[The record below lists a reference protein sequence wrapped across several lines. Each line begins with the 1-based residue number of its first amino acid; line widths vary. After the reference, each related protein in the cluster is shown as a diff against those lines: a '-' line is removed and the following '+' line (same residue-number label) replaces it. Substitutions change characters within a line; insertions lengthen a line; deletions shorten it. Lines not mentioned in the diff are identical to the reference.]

1 MLDAN
6 SVGHSWGSL
15 PFLSCSWL
23 DKGND
28 ELLVL
33 VIVIPRKER
42 RIAGPHRQHP
52 GQQFRQV
59 LHQVERFELVLF
71 DPLERAFRRRPGI
84 APSARAVNTNTM
96 KWTYAKVAT
105 AIHRSS
111 ANARR

>member
-28 ELLVL
+28 EPVVF

-42 RIAGPHRQHP
+42 RIAGPHRQHL

-59 LHQVERFELVLF
+59 LHQVKRFELVLF

-84 APSARAVNTNTM
+84 APQCSCGEHEYDEMDLCKSGDGYTPLFD
-96 KWTYAKVAT
+96 
-105 AIHRSS
+105 
-111 ANARR
+111 